1 MSWEDVLKVLTPR
14 MFLENI
20 QTVIGG
26 EIKGSSMRSGDRY
39 SLHSDRGKVT
49 VARKGSSAYN
59 IKFEDFNMN
68 DYTLSKVLPKLMD
81 YINGEMEKVA
91 GAVVTSSPA
100 HTPLFSEGRMG
111 GRKNAK
117 DKEDR

>member
-1 MSWEDVLKVLTPR
+1 MSWQDVLKVLTPR

-26 EIKGSSMRSGDRY
+26 QIEGSSMRSGDRY
-39 SLHSDRGKVT
+39 YLDSDRGKVT

-68 DYTLSKVLPKLMD
+68 DYNLSKVLPKLMD

-91 GAVVTSSPA
+91 EKYNNIDFLSKLKMIPQLLQKYVAINQS
-100 HTPLFSEGRMG
+100 LYI
-111 GRKNAK
+111 
-117 DKEDR
+117 